1 MARVG
6 PRLVIISNRVPAIRA
21 KAPPAGG
28 LAVALKDAVTTRD
41 TLWLGWSGREVE
53 SATAERPHTRRTGGI
68 TLATIDLTHAQYAG
82 FYVGFANSMLWP
94 LFHGRVG
101 QPVFRRSDLEM
112 YREVNTL
119 YARALQTLLK
129 PDDAIWVHDYQL
141 IPCGAAL
148 REAGIGNRI
157 GFFLHIPFPPPFLF
171 ETLPQG
177 EHLLRGFAA
186 YDVIGVQTQ
195 DDADNLN
202 ACLARANIAAKAEA
216 FAIGIDP
223 NMYAKAAAAA
233 DGSEEQVRLEE
244 SLGGRALILGVDR
257 LDYTKGLPERFRG
270 FAQLLRRYPE
280 HCKHVT
286 FLQVAPVSRGDV
298 AQYRTLKRELDGL
311 AGQINGEFAEFDYV
325 PLRYLNT
332 TIPRDTLA
340 GFYRRAAVGLVTPL
354 RDGMNLVAKEYVAA
368 QNPEQPGALVLSR
381 FAGAASAMAG
391 ALMVN
396 PYDPDEIADALH
408 AALKLGLK
416 ERRTR
421 WRSMNAAVQASTAA
435 IWAQAF
441 LERLEG
447 K

>member
-1 MARVG
+1 MARVR
-6 PRLVIISNRVPAIRA
+6 PRLVIVSNRVPAIRA
-21 KAPPAGG
+21 KAALAGG
-28 LAVALKDAVTTRD
+28 LAVALKDAVTARD
-41 TLWLGWSGREVE
+41 TLWLGWSGKETE
-53 SATAERPHTRRTGGI
+53 SAQAERPHTRRTGGL

-101 QPVFRRSDLEM
+101 QPAFHRSDLAM
-112 YREVNTL
+112 YLEVNTL
-119 YARALQTLLK
+119 YAQALKTLLK
-129 PDDAIWVHDYQL
+129 ADDTVWVHDYQL
-141 IPCGAAL
+141 ITCGAAL
-148 REAGIGNRI
+148 REAGVKNRI

-177 EHLLRGFAA
+177 EQLLRSFAA

-202 ACLARANIAAKAEA
+202 ACLARAHIVARAEP

-223 NMYAKAAAAA
+223 DLYAKAAAAA
-233 DGSEEQVRLEE
+233 DGSEDQLRLEG

-311 AGQINGEFAEFDYV
+311 AGKINGEFAEFDYV

-332 TIPRDTLA
+332 AIARDTLA

-368 QNPEQPGALVLSR
+368 QDARTPGALVLSR
-381 FAGAASAMAG
+381 FAGAASAMQG

-408 AALKLGLK
+408 AALKLGVA

-435 IWAQAF
+435 IWARAF
-441 LERLEG
+441 LDRLEAE
-447 K
+447 